1 MKGLVSQYSMKNDQ
15 YPKTMT
21 DAIDVMSK
29 HLFDDAYYDRI
40 KRARERNKRNNDND
54 DEKVLSQTKEG
65 YRCYVCGSPSHPL
78 SE

>member
-1 MKGLVSQYSMKNDQ
+1 
-15 YPKTMT
+15 MT

-29 HLFDDAYYDRI
+29 HSFDDAYYDRI

-65 YRCYVCGSPSHPL
+65 YCCYVCGSLSHPL
-78 SE
+78 SECKKKSKTPK